1 MDCRRLVRYV
11 NPPHT
16 VRQVIQKRPF
26 SVQTIMPS
34 ARSLEFDNWYD
45 HPQYFDM
52 VFRDET
58 AAEIDFFHAAFDRF
72 ADGPVK
78 RVFEPGCGSG
88 RLVTAMA
95 AGGFDV
101 TGIDLSAPSLAYLR
115 KKLKRRGLD
124 ATLMRDDFTRL
135 QLPGTFDAAFCTFNT
150 FRHLTDEASAVS
162 HLRSVA
168 DHLRPGG
175 LYILGLHIIPLD
187 AEKQCTERWKASHGV
202 TTVNVTLRVTDFN
215 RRKRI
220 EQIHVVLTAKSPG
233 KTVRCRTDFPLR
245 LYTMTQF
252 QKTLAQVPGLEIA
265 GAYDFDYDLDSPR
278 QIDDDLIDSVFVL
291 KKTAP

>member
-1 MDCRRLVRYV
+1 MSTL
-11 NPPHT
+11 
-16 VRQVIQKRPF
+16 
-26 SVQTIMPS
+26 
-34 ARSLEFDNWYD
+34 RSRELANWYD
-45 HPQYFDM
+45 YPQYFDM

-58 AAEIDFFHAAFDRF
+58 AAEVEFFLAAFDRF

-101 TGIDLSAPSLAYLR
+101 TGIDLNVPSLNYLR
-115 KKLKRRGLD
+115 RKLKRRGLS
-124 ATLMRDDFTRL
+124 ATLTQADFTNL
-135 QLPGTFDAAFCTFNT
+135 DLPGTFDAAFCTFNT

-162 HLRSVA
+162 HLKSVA
-168 DHLRPGG
+168 AQLRSGG

-220 EQIHVVLTAKSPG
+220 EQIHVVLTARSPG
-233 KTVRCRTDFPLR
+233 QTIRCRTDFPLR
-245 LYTMTQF
+245 LYTVNQF
-252 QKTLAQVPGLEIA
+252 MKTLASVPELEIV
-265 GAYDFDYDLDSPR
+265 GSYDFNYDLESPR
-278 QIDDDLIDSVFVL
+278 EIDDDLIDSVFVL
-291 KKTAP
+291 KKR